1 MHLQILLSSDP
12 IIMLRAD
19 KQSSYLMHS
28 DEFVGS
34 TTFTYIL
41 SLLAKRILYHRNSSG
56 DLHLSIRDT
65 VMNETLQDDDE
76 VKFPSGIEQTLPKS

>member
-34 TTFTYIL
+34 TTFTYIFVT
-41 SLLAKRILYHRNSSG
+41 AG
-56 DLHLSIRDT
+56 
-65 VMNETLQDDDE
+65 
-76 VKFPSGIEQTLPKS
+76 